1 MANPIPFP
9 ERVAAE
15 LRSEMAYQ
23 QRTLTQMAEALK
35 LDRKA
40 TKLRYDGV
48 KPMTLAEIETLAR
61 WLDVELGRL
70 LLSARAV
77 EAVAS

>member
-23 QRTLTQMAEALK
+23 QKTLTQMAEALD

-40 TKLRYDGV
+40 TKLRYDGS
-48 KPMTLAEIETLAR
+48 KPMTLAEIELLAD
-61 WLDVELGRL
+61 WLEVELGRL
-70 LLSARAV
+70 LLSSRAV